1 MCSSILSQLRVGVV
15 SKHVKLGNGGGG
27 VGGGGGWVVYY
38 YRVKLDVENSQI
50 CVVRY

>member
-1 MCSSILSQLRVGVV
+1 MCSSILSQLRVVVV
-15 SKHVKLGNGGGG
+15 SKHVKLM
-27 VGGGGGWVVYY
+27 GGGWVVYY